1 MHISSHFDSGNIRVI
16 NADSPDNIVLG
27 INNDNQSEFY
37 QWFHFRLA
45 TDPFETHSI
54 TITELAKSA
63 YPDGWKDYNVL
74 ASYDRQEWFRV
85 ESCLLY
91 TSDAADE

>member
-54 TITELAKSA
+54 TT
-63 YPDGWKDYNVL
+63 V
-74 ASYDRQEWFRV
+74 SYTHLTLPTILRV
-85 ESCLLY
+85 
-91 TSDAADE
+91 